1 MVSYVD
7 SKIITLRKPK
17 VSTGLYTKIN
27 YWKWCRLCLRLVA
40 LGYLHKKWTKFIQ
53 YGYLISKPLAFLGFT
68 AFFWKQPVFFEI
80 LDVFYNIFLSQSC
93 FRSHFSPRYITET
106 IGWQTEKVSQHP
118 FAVKQNSTILYG
130 VRIRDKYKL
139 YTTRPIL
146 YSTSFK
152 SFLHPKQNQWRKVLT
167 NEFIEWESFHF

>member
-1 MVSYVD
+1 MNQV
-7 SKIITLRKPK
+7 
-17 VSTGLYTKIN
+17 YTI
-27 YWKWCRLCLRLVA
+27 RLPHLKA
-40 LGYLHKKWTKFIQ
+40 
-53 YGYLISKPLAFLGFT
+53 ISFFRFHSIFLKT
-68 AFFWKQPVFFEI
+68 AVFFEI

-130 VRIRDKYKL
+130 VRITDKYKL

-167 NEFIEWESFHF
+167 NEFIEWELFQFYVEQVDWEQIKMLCLGRKRIFYSIYTWGLAIYHMNAV